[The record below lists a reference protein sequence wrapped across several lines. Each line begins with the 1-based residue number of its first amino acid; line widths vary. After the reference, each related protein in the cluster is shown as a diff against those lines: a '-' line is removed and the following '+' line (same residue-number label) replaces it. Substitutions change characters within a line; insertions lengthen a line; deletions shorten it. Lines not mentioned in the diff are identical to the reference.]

1 MYLSL
6 STRTATA
13 LKKLVGAVRYRFA
26 YPEIEK
32 SLKLTGANKSIL
44 LKTLRAVIGT
54 LDPTLQDVS
63 LSRDLKDTFIIRRG
77 GTEIIIQ
84 EGKLLNR
91 EILSSGTAEGIET
104 IRAANIK
111 KKGT

>member
-1 MYLSL
+1 MCSQFIYSCVC
-6 STRTATA
+6 RATA

-54 LDPTLQDVS
+54 LDPTLS
-63 LSRDLKDTFIIRRG
+63 
-77 GTEIIIQ
+77 
-84 EGKLLNR
+84 
-91 EILSSGTAEGIET
+91 
-104 IRAANIK
+104 
-111 KKGT
+111 